1 MWRCFVNAPTNPTD
15 AKTTSK
21 GQITLNKD
29 LLRHLGIPPGGQLE
43 LLKLP
48 NGEIRMR
55 AKRPK
60 GDISAFFGMFKRE
73 GQRPVSIE
81 EMNEAIAKGWAGLL

>member
-1 MWRCFVNAPTNPTD
+1 MNAPTNPTD

-43 LLKLP
+43 LFKFP
-48 NGEIRMR
+48 NGEVRMR
-55 AKRPK
+55 AKRSK
-60 GDISAFFGMFKRE
+60 GNISSFFNMFKRDE
-73 GQRPVSIE
+73 GLQPVSIE
-81 EMNEAIAKGWAGLL
+81 EMNDVIAKGWAGLL

>member
-1 MWRCFVNAPTNPTD
+1 MNAPTGPTD

-43 LLKLP
+43 LFKLP
-48 NGEIRMR
+48 NGEVRMR

-60 GDISAFFGMFKRE
+60 GDISAFFGMFKHE
-73 GQRPVSIE
+73 GPPVSIE
-81 EMNEAIAKGWAGLL
+81 DMNETIAKGWAGLL